1 MGYMMQTWNTR
12 RRSAGAALN
21 RLAFS
26 ATVHCLTGCAI
37 GEVLG
42 MVISTAF
49 GWSNAANIVLSI
61 LLAFVFGYALTSL
74 PLVRSGLPP
83 RRVARLALASDT
95 LSITTMEIVDTL
107 IVVLIPGALN
117 AGLGDPLFWGSLA
130 VALLLAGAVAFPVNR
145 WLIARGKGHAVIHG
159 LPLTHDRDHAHR
171 RNVDLGTARRSQHGA
186 AQTSSTHRNGVSG

>member
-1 MGYMMQTWNTR
+1 MVQGGDPGYPVGVYDATIVHVSGQHHA
-12 RRSAGAALN
+12 SGSLN
-21 RLAFS
+21 GVAFS

-42 MVISTAF
+42 MVVSTAF
-49 GWSNAANIVLSI
+49 GWSNGANIVLSI

-74 PLVRSGLPP
+74 PLVRSGLSP

-117 AGLGDPLFWGSLA
+117 AGLDDPLFWGSLA
-130 VALLLAGAVAFPVNR
+130 VALVVAGAFAFPVNR

-159 LPLTHDRDHAHR
+159 LH
-171 RNVDLGTARRSQHGA
+171 
-186 AQTSSTHRNGVSG
+186 